1 MDYSTHNHMVYLL
14 DLSQKHFWIQ
24 HRQSGISPPTRVR
37 RGIKIDLK
45 SMLVTCKYF
54 NSTRSV
60 KLEVTRQDLNLVTG
74 QKSFVFIMSAKPPTV
89 SLYFKWKLS
98 NL

>member
-1 MDYSTHNHMVYLL
+1 MDYCTHNHMVYLL
-14 DLSQKHFWIQ
+14 DLSRKHFWIQ
-24 HRQSGISPPTRVR
+24 HRQSGISPPTRVG

-60 KLEVTRQDLNLVTG
+60 KLDVTRQDLNLVTG
-74 QKSFVFIMSAKPPTV
+74 QKSFVFIMLAKPPT
-89 SLYFKWKLS
+89 
-98 NL
+98 